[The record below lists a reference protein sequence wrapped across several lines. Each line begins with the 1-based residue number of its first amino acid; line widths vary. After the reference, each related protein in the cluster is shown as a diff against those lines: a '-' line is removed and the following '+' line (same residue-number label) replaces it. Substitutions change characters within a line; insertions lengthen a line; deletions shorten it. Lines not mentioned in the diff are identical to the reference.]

1 MDIERST
8 FAQLIQDDRA
18 SRESKEW
25 RGTLLDYLEKVK
37 EDSTITKLAH
47 SRFYD
52 MIAAAGMYNIIEADD
67 PRVKRLYQDEPLKV
81 HNFFEDEFF
90 GIERTIA
97 RSCAIFIRLRSRARR
112 AAKYSI

>member
-37 EDSTITKLAH
+37 EDPTITKLAH

-52 MIAAAGMYNIIEADD
+52 MITAAGMYNIIEADD
-67 PRVKRLYQDEPLKV
+67 PRVKRLYQD
-81 HNFFEDEFF
+81 
-90 GIERTIA
+90 
-97 RSCAIFIRLRSRARR
+97 
-112 AAKYSI
+112 